1 MIHRR
6 DEFRGAQA
14 TIDKVH
20 QLAKDGKINLFT
32 QYQMASVKGDK
43 NLESIDIKHD
53 NNEIKNLKTDYV
65 LGFFGLIMQLGPI
78 ANWGLNIDKK
88 TIEVDTEKF
97 ETNQKGIYAVG
108 DICNYPGKLK
118 LILSGF
124 HEGALAARACFKL
137 ARPNE
142 KYRFEFTTSSKT
154 IKERLGV
161 KKVIELYSANT
172 PNGKKIS
179 IMLEEIG
186 YEYKVINI
194 DLNKGDQFKPEFKK
208 ISPFSKIPVIIDQDN
223 NKNIFESGAILM
235 YLAEQSGKFYDTK
248 DRLEINQW
256 LMAQMGYVGPMLGQH
271 HQFHHY
277 NPGKSQ
283 FGEERYFKISK
294 RIYEELDERLSKSRF
309 LAGENYTIAD
319 IGTFPWI
326 ARHEWHDIGLKNYKN
341 LTRWYVEISEREAVK
356 KGFKFMNKDEVPPKP

>member
-1 MIHRR
+1 
-6 DEFRGAQA
+6 
-14 TIDKVH
+14 
-20 QLAKDGKINLFT
+20 
-32 QYQMASVKGDK
+32 
-43 NLESIDIKHD
+43 
-53 NNEIKNLKTDYV
+53 
-65 LGFFGLIMQLGPI
+65 
-78 ANWGLNIDKK
+78 
-88 TIEVDTEKF
+88 
-97 ETNQKGIYAVG
+97 
-108 DICNYPGKLK
+108 
-118 LILSGF
+118 
-124 HEGALAARACFKL
+124 
-137 ARPNE
+137 
-142 KYRFEFTTSSKT
+142 
-154 IKERLGV
+154 
-161 KKVIELYSANT
+161 
-172 PNGKKIS
+172 
-179 IMLEEIG
+179 MLEEIG

-208 ISPFSKIPVIIDQDN
+208 ISPLSKIPVIIDQDN

-294 RIYEELDERLSKSRF
+294 RIYEELDERLFQSRF